1 MVKLIIPILIISLG
15 FLSDAY
21 IFHRYIN
28 FTSMWR
34 WIWWISFTVI
44 VGFFIKFLFFYR
56 GFAEEYTTT
65 NIFLLLMVLL
75 CIPKMLFALFSLIP
89 HIGTYIGLTV
99 AAGIIYIVIYGI
111 TWGLCD
117 FRVREVTYESEDIP
131 AAFDGYRIAQ
141 ISDTH
146 VGSFYG
152 PYKHL
157 LQESVDSINQLKPD
171 VVCFV
176 GDIENFTPAELE
188 AHKDEFTNLRAKDG
202 VYSIMGNHDYS
213 SYLKISKK
221 ERNDMVNR
229 TRELQRS
236 FGWTL
241 LENENRCIQRGNDSI
256 YIIGEENWGKSPFP
270 QYGNLNAAL
279 KGVPPGVF
287 SIMLSH
293 DPTAW
298 RAHILPVFSPNITL
312 SGHTH
317 GTQFSLFGWS
327 PSSMVYDEWGG
338 TYYNKKSMLSVS
350 TGIGGNFPFRFGMP
364 REVVIITLK
373 KKN

>member
-34 WIWWISFTVI
+34 WIWWIPFTVI
-44 VGFFIKFLFFYR
+44 VGFFIKFLFFNR

-111 TWGLCD
+111 TWGFCD

-131 AAFDGYRIAQ
+131 SSFDGYRIAQ
-141 ISDTH
+141 ISDAH

-202 VYSIMGNHDYS
+202 VFSIMGNHDYS
-213 SYLKISKK
+213 SYLKITKK

-241 LENENRCIQRGNDSI
+241 LENENRYIQRGNDSI

-279 KGVPPGVF
+279 KGVTPGVF

-298 RAHILPVFSPNITL
+298 QAHILPVFRPNITL

-327 PSSMVYDEWGG
+327 PSSMVYGEWGG